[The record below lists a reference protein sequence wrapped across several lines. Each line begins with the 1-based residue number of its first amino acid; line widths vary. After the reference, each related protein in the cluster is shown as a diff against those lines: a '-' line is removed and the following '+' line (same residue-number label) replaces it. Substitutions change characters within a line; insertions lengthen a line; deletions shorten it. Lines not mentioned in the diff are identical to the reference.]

1 MRYLSIYR
9 TDAKNFGTPP
19 TQEHI
24 ARMGKLI
31 EKSFKEGTLVATGG
45 VLTNPKGAARVRRA
59 GSKVTVTDGPFT
71 EAKELIGGFAVLEAT
86 SREHAIEL
94 VKEFLDCAGDGECEV
109 HDLAPMPTPESF
121 R

>member
-9 TDAKNFGTPP
+9 TDAKRVNTPP
-19 TQEHI
+19 TQENM
-24 ARMGKLI
+24 ARMGQLI
-31 EKSFKEGTLVATGG
+31 EKSFKNGTLIATGG
-45 VLTNPKGAARVRRA
+45 VMSNPKGAIRVRRA
-59 GSKVTVTDGPFT
+59 GSKVTITDGPFT

-94 VKEFLDCAGDGECEV
+94 IEEFLDVAGEGECEV
-109 HDLAPMPTPESF
+109 HELAPMPTPESF